1 MELVCFRT
9 RQRLRT
15 KVIFVLLNTPLL
27 LCCSHLLFFYL
38 LSLPI
43 SLLISF
49 SFFFLW
55 HFPFLS
61 FPYLLSPLSLPLP
74 ILSLRSCPITS
85 LIPSFF
91 FLKFFPFLSFPSP
104 LLFPSSF
111 FSPFLI
117 IPFPLSSLFSL
128 FSELSQPSP
137 PWSLVSSYLLLFF
150 ACYFMFWTHFLK
162 EPAKNKNK
170 IK

>member
-15 KVIFVLLNTPLL
+15 KVIFMLLHTPLL

-43 SLLISF
+43 SSLISF
-49 SFFFLW
+49 SFCFLW

-61 FPYLLSPLSLPLP
+61 FPYLLSPLSLPLQ

-117 IPFPLSSLFSL
+117 IPFPLLSIYSISWTFSTLSPLITCVLLSSTLL
-128 FSELSQPSP
+128 C
-137 PWSLVSSYLLLFF
+137 LLL
-150 ACYFMFWTHFLK
+150 YVLNSLSEGTRK
-162 EPAKNKNK
+162 K
-170 IK
+170 

>member
-43 SLLISF
+43 SSLISF

-74 ILSLRSCPITS
+74 ILSLRSWPITS

-91 FLKFFPFLSFPSP
+91 FLKFFPFPPLFSFLPVSFLLFLLYLFLSP
-104 LLFPSSF
+104 LY
-111 FSPFLI
+111 FLY
-117 IPFPLSSLFSL
+117 FLNFLNPLPLDHLCPLIFYSSLL
-128 FSELSQPSP
+128 VTLCSELT
-137 PWSLVSSYLLLFF
+137 
-150 ACYFMFWTHFLK
+150 FWRN
-162 EPAKNKNK
+162 PQK
-170 IK
+170 IKIK

>member
-91 FLKFFPFLSFPSP
+91 FLKFFPFLSLPSSLSFQFLFSFSYYTFSSLLSIFSIFWTFSTLSP
-104 LLFPSSF
+104 LITCVL
-111 FSPFLI
+111 
-117 IPFPLSSLFSL
+117 LSSTLL
-128 FSELSQPSP
+128 C
-137 PWSLVSSYLLLFF
+137 LLL
-150 ACYFMFWTHFLK
+150 YVLNSLSEGTRK
-162 EPAKNKNK
+162 K
-170 IK
+170 